1 MSMVSFDKIIKILLK
16 KGGYP
21 SEFVTTLITFLGMSR
36 YDFFKSIIAELGKE
50 GAEQFIQNSLRNR
63 SREGRIR
70 ISPGKYV
77 APGYEKESFIELD
90 LDDVTV
96 TIEDVDNEYWHN
108 VVLEDWNV
116 SDSNIVVE
124 TEDGEIEIYEVDGFL
139 EEFQDLD
146 PSDYEGALNEVEGAI
161 ERGLSNIL
169 GVKVYV
175 EYSPFR

>member
-1 MSMVSFDKIIKILLK
+1 MDFNVILKILNK
-16 KGGYP
+16 RGGYP
-21 SEFVTTLITFLGMSR
+21 NKNLDTFLDVFNMR
-36 YDFFKSIIAELGKE
+36 KFDFLKSMVDKFGKE
-50 GAEQFIQNSLRNR
+50 GAEQFIQNSLRNK

-70 ISPGKYV
+70 ISAGEYV
-77 APGYEKESFIELD
+77 APGYENESFIELD

-124 TEDGEIEIYEVDGFL
+124 TEDGEIEIYDVYGFL

-146 PSDYEGALNEVEGAI
+146 PSGYEGALNEVQMAI

-175 EYSPFR
+175 GFFSF

>member
-1 MSMVSFDKIIKILLK
+1 MDFNVILKILNK
-16 KGGYP
+16 RGGYP
-21 SEFVTTLITFLGMSR
+21 NKNLDTFLDVFNMR
-36 YDFFKSIIAELGKE
+36 KFDFLKSMVDKFGKE

-70 ISPGKYV
+70 ISPGEYV

-108 VVLEDWNV
+108 VVLENWNV

>member
-1 MSMVSFDKIIKILLK
+1 MMNFNVILKILNK
-16 KGGYP
+16 RGGYP
-21 SEFVTTLITFLGMSR
+21 NKNLDTFLDVFNMR
-36 YDFFKSIIAELGKE
+36 KFDFLKSMVDKFGKE

-70 ISPGKYV
+70 ISPGEYV

-108 VVLEDWNV
+108 VVLENWNV

>member
-1 MSMVSFDKIIKILLK
+1 MMNFNVILKILNK
-16 KGGYP
+16 RGGYP
-21 SEFVTTLITFLGMSR
+21 NKNLDTFLDVFNMR
-36 YDFFKSIIAELGKE
+36 KFDFLKSMVDKFGKE

-63 SREGRIR
+63 SKEGRIR
-70 ISPGKYV
+70 ISPGEYV

-108 VVLEDWNV
+108 VVLENWNV

>member
-1 MSMVSFDKIIKILLK
+1 MDFNVILKILNK
-16 KGGYP
+16 RGGYP
-21 SEFVTTLITFLGMSR
+21 NKNLDTFLDVFGMKKF
-36 YDFFKSIIAELGKE
+36 DFLTSMVNKFGKE
-50 GAEQFIQNSLRNR
+50 GAEQFIQNSLRNK
-63 SREGRIR
+63 SREGRIS
-70 ISPGKYV
+70 ISAGEYV
-77 APGYEKESFIELD
+77 APGYENESFIELD
-90 LDDVTV
+90 LDDVQV
-96 TIEDVDNEYWHN
+96 KIEDVENEYWQTVELKN
-108 VVLEDWNV
+108 WNI

-124 TEDGEIEIYEVDGFL
+124 TEDGEIEIYDVDGFL

>member
-1 MSMVSFDKIIKILLK
+1 MDFNVILRILNK
-16 KGGYP
+16 RGGYP
-21 SEFVTTLITFLGMSR
+21 NKNLDTFLDVFNMR
-36 YDFFKSIIAELGKE
+36 KFDFLKSMVDKFGKE
-50 GAEQFIQNSLRNR
+50 GAEQFIQNSLRNK

-70 ISPGKYV
+70 ISPGEYV

-108 VVLEDWNV
+108 VVLENWNV

-124 TEDGEIEIYEVDGFL
+124 TEDGEIEIYDVDGFL

>member
-1 MSMVSFDKIIKILLK
+1 MDFNVILKILNK
-16 KGGYP
+16 RGGYP
-21 SEFVTTLITFLGMSR
+21 NKNLDTFLDVFNMR
-36 YDFFKSIIAELGKE
+36 KFDFLKSMVDKFGKE
-50 GAEQFIQNSLRNR
+50 GAEQFIQNSLRNK

-70 ISPGKYV
+70 ISPGEYV

-108 VVLEDWNV
+108 VVLENWNV

-124 TEDGEIEIYEVDGFL
+124 TEDGEIEIYDVDGFL

>member
-1 MSMVSFDKIIKILLK
+1 MMDFNVILKILNK
-16 KGGYP
+16 RGGYP
-21 SEFVTTLITFLGMSR
+21 NKNLDTFLDVFNMR
-36 YDFFKSIIAELGKE
+36 KFDFLKSMVDKFGKE

-70 ISPGKYV
+70 ISPGEYV

-108 VVLEDWNV
+108 VVLENWNV

>member
-1 MSMVSFDKIIKILLK
+1 MMDFNVILKILNK
-16 KGGYP
+16 RGGYP
-21 SEFVTTLITFLGMSR
+21 NKNLDTFLDVFNMR
-36 YDFFKSIIAELGKE
+36 KFDFLKSMVDKFGKE
-50 GAEQFIQNSLRNR
+50 GAEQFIQNSLRNK

-70 ISPGKYV
+70 ISPGEYV

-108 VVLEDWNV
+108 VVLENWNV

-124 TEDGEIEIYEVDGFL
+124 TEDGEIEIYDVDGFL

>member
-1 MSMVSFDKIIKILLK
+1 VILKILNK
-16 KGGYP
+16 RGGYP
-21 SEFVTTLITFLGMSR
+21 NKNLDTFLDVFNMR
-36 YDFFKSIIAELGKE
+36 KFDFLKSMVDKFGKE

-63 SREGRIR
+63 SKEGRIR
-70 ISPGKYV
+70 ISPGEYV

-108 VVLEDWNV
+108 VVLENWNV

>member
-1 MSMVSFDKIIKILLK
+1 MMDFNVILKILNK
-16 KGGYP
+16 RGGYP
-21 SEFVTTLITFLGMSR
+21 NKNLDTFLDVFNMR
-36 YDFFKSIIAELGKE
+36 KFDFLKSMVDKFGKE

-70 ISPGKYV
+70 ISAGEYV
-77 APGYEKESFIELD
+77 APGYENESFIELD

-124 TEDGEIEIYEVDGFL
+124 TEDGEIEIYDVYGFL

-146 PSDYEGALNEVEGAI
+146 PSGYEGALNEVQMAI

-175 EYSPFR
+175 GFFSF

>member
-1 MSMVSFDKIIKILLK
+1 MDFNVILKILNK
-16 KGGYP
+16 RGGYP
-21 SEFVTTLITFLGMSR
+21 NKNLDTFLDVFGMKKF
-36 YDFFKSIIAELGKE
+36 DFLTSMVNKFGKE
-50 GAEQFIQNSLRNR
+50 GAEQFIQNSLRNK

-70 ISPGKYV
+70 ISPGEYV

-108 VVLEDWNV
+108 VVLENWNV

-124 TEDGEIEIYEVDGFL
+124 TEDGEIEIYDVDGFL

>member
-1 MSMVSFDKIIKILLK
+1 MMDFNVILKILNK
-16 KGGYP
+16 RGGYP
-21 SEFVTTLITFLGMSR
+21 NKNLDTFLDVFNMR
-36 YDFFKSIIAELGKE
+36 KFDFLKSMVDKFGKE
-50 GAEQFIQNSLRNR
+50 GAEQFIQNSLRNK

-70 ISPGKYV
+70 ISAGEYV
-77 APGYEKESFIELD
+77 APGYENESFIELD

-124 TEDGEIEIYEVDGFL
+124 TEDGEIEIYDVYGFL

-146 PSDYEGALNEVEGAI
+146 PSGYEGALNEVQMAI

-175 EYSPFR
+175 GFFSF

>member
-1 MSMVSFDKIIKILLK
+1 MMDFNVILKILNK
-16 KGGYP
+16 RGGYP
-21 SEFVTTLITFLGMSR
+21 NKNLDTFLDVFNMR
-36 YDFFKSIIAELGKE
+36 KFDFLKSMVNKFGKE

-70 ISPGKYV
+70 ISPGEYV
-77 APGYEKESFIELD
+77 APGYENESFIELD
-90 LDDVTV
+90 LDDVQV
-96 TIEDVDNEYWHN
+96 KIEDVENEYWQTVELKN
-108 VVLEDWNV
+108 WNI

-124 TEDGEIEIYEVDGFL
+124 TEDGEIEIYDVYGFL

-146 PSDYEGALNEVEGAI
+146 PSGYEGALNEVQMAI

-175 EYSPFR
+175 GFFSF

>member
-1 MSMVSFDKIIKILLK
+1 MMDFNVILKILNK
-16 KGGYP
+16 RGGYP
-21 SEFVTTLITFLGMSR
+21 NKNLDTFLDVFNMR
-36 YDFFKSIIAELGKE
+36 KFDFLKSMVDKFGKE

-63 SREGRIR
+63 SKEGRIR
-70 ISPGKYV
+70 ISPGEYV

-108 VVLEDWNV
+108 VVLENWNV